1 MTQITSPLYN
11 ISYGPM
17 IPLFDNCI
25 CYEEKVVEISLHGR
39 NDFGISSF
47 RGVIMSTHFEITIGG
62 IVTEWNK
69 LY

>member
-1 MTQITSPLYN
+1 MTQITTPLYD

-25 CYEEKVVEISLHGR
+25 CYEEKVVETYLHGR

-47 RGVIMSTHFEITIGG
+47 RGVIMSTPMHFEIIL
-62 IVTEWNK
+62 VV
-69 LY
+69 